1 MTIQDDFLA
10 RFNEFDIDDVTNYS
24 FVFEDAVWGAYYGNA
39 YAPKTK
45 EIILNLIA
53 HLLTLEAL
61 PTSSAVRTET
71 SKSVGSVSTSYA
83 ESSNK
88 NSVNDFFDM
97 TKYGQ
102 RFVFLTASRATRGF
116 FV

>member
-10 RFNEFDIDDVTNYS
+10 RFSEFDASDVTEYPS
-24 FVFEDAVWGAYYGNA
+24 LFDKSVWGSYYGGDYTTEN
-39 YAPKTK
+39 K

-61 PTSSAVRTET
+61 PTSSAVRTQQ
-71 SKSVGSVSTSYA
+71 SKSAGSVSESFGDYA
-83 ESSNK
+83 EK
-88 NSVNDFFDM
+88 NGVSDFFGM

-102 RFVFLTASRATRGF
+102 RFIFLSKSRAVRGF
-116 FV
+116 FA